1 MTPSDLLYTKEHEW
15 LRAEDDGSYTL
26 GITEYAQKQ
35 LGDIVFCEQ
44 PQIGAKFEA
53 EDAVGTLESVK
64 AVAEVYVPVGC
75 EITAINE
82 ELNDSPELVNE
93 DPYGEGWLFRLK
105 AGMPPEGLLGAEAY
119 DAYVNSGHDE

>member
-1 MTPSDLLYTKEHEW
+1 MNPSELLYTKEHEW
-15 LRAEDDGSYTL
+15 LHAEDDGSYTL
-26 GITEYAQKQ
+26 GVTEYAQKQ

-44 PQIGAKFEA
+44 PVIGAKFEA
-53 EDAVGTLESVK
+53 EEPVGTLESVK

-82 ELNDSPELVNE
+82 ALNDSPELVNE

-105 AGMPPEGLLGAEAY
+105 ATAAPEGLLSA
-119 DAYVNSGHDE
+119 DAYEQYLQSAE

>member
-1 MTPSDLLYTKEHEW
+1 MNPSELLYTKEHEW

-26 GITEYAQKQ
+26 GVTEYAQQQ

-44 PQIGAKFEA
+44 PVIGAKFEA
-53 EDAVGTLESVK
+53 EEPVGTLESVK

-82 ELNDSPELVNE
+82 ALNDSPELVNE

-105 AGMPPEGLLGAEAY
+105 ATAAPEGLLSA
-119 DAYVNSGHDE
+119 DAYEQYLQSAE

>member
-1 MTPSDLLYTKEHEW
+1 MNPSELLYTKEHEW

-26 GITEYAQKQ
+26 GVTEYAQKQ

-44 PQIGAKFEA
+44 PVIGAKFEA
-53 EDAVGTLESVK
+53 EEPVGTLESVK

-82 ELNDSPELVNE
+82 TLNDSPELVNE

-105 AGMPPEGLLGAEAY
+105 ATAAPEGLLSA
-119 DAYVNSGHDE
+119 DAYEQYLQSAE

>member
-1 MTPSDLLYTKEHEW
+1 MNPSELLYTKEHEW

-26 GITEYAQKQ
+26 GVTEYAQKQ

-44 PQIGAKFEA
+44 PVIGSKFEA
-53 EDAVGTLESVK
+53 EEPVGTLESVK

-82 ELNDSPELVNE
+82 TLNDSPELVNE

-105 AGMPPEGLLGAEAY
+105 ATAAPEGLLSA
-119 DAYVNSGHDE
+119 DAYEQYLQSAE

>member
-1 MTPSDLLYTKEHEW
+1 MNPSELLYTKEHEW
-15 LRAEDDGSYTL
+15 LLAEDDGSYTL
-26 GITEYAQKQ
+26 GVTEYAQKQ

-44 PQIGAKFEA
+44 PVIGAKFEA
-53 EDAVGTLESVK
+53 EEPVGTLESVK

-82 ELNDSPELVNE
+82 ALNDSPELVNE

-105 AGMPPEGLLGAEAY
+105 ATAAPEGLLSA
-119 DAYVNSGHDE
+119 DAYEQYLQSAE

>member
-1 MTPSDLLYTKEHEW
+1 MNPAELLYTKEHEW
-15 LRAEDDGSYTL
+15 LRAEEDGSYTL
-26 GITEYAQKQ
+26 GVTEYAQRQ

-44 PQIGAKFEA
+44 PQVGSEFAA

-64 AVAEVYVPVGC
+64 AVAEVYVPVSC

-82 ELNDSPELVNE
+82 VLNDSPELVNE

-105 AGMPPEGLLGAEAY
+105 VDGEPAGLLSAAEYESFLQSA
-119 DAYVNSGHDE
+119 GE

>member
-1 MTPSDLLYTKEHEW
+1 MNPSVLLYTKEHEW

-26 GITEYAQKQ
+26 GVTEYAQKQ

-44 PQIGAKFEA
+44 PVIGAKFEA
-53 EDAVGTLESVK
+53 EEPVGTLESVK

-82 ELNDSPELVNE
+82 ALNDSPELVNE

-105 AGMPPEGLLGAEAY
+105 ATAAPEGLLSA
-119 DAYVNSGHDE
+119 DAYEQYLQSAE

>member
-1 MTPSDLLYTKEHEW
+1 MNPSELLYTKEHEW

-26 GITEYAQKQ
+26 GVTEYAQKQ

-44 PQIGAKFEA
+44 PVIGAKFEA
-53 EDAVGTLESVK
+53 EEPVGTLESVK

-82 ELNDSPELVNE
+82 ALNDSPELVNE

-105 AGMPPEGLLGAEAY
+105 ATAAPEGLLSA
-119 DAYVNSGHDE
+119 DAYEQYLQSAE

>member
-1 MTPSDLLYTKEHEW
+1 MNPSELLYTKEHEW

-26 GITEYAQKQ
+26 GVTEYAQKQ

-44 PQIGAKFEA
+44 PVIGAKFEA
-53 EDAVGTLESVK
+53 EEPVGTLESVK
-64 AVAEVYVPVGC
+64 AVVEVYVPVGC

-82 ELNDSPELVNE
+82 ALNDSPELVNE

-105 AGMPPEGLLGAEAY
+105 ATAAPEGLLSA
-119 DAYVNSGHDE
+119 DAYEQYLQSAE